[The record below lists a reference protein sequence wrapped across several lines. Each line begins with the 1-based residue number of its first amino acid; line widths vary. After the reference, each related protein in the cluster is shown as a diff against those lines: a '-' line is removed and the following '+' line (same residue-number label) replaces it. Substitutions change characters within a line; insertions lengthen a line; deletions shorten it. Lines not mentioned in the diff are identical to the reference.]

1 MECFISIY
9 GNMTLRRMVM
19 SLFES
24 EVEKVLDEAFI
35 RAFWIGAYNSPLVVG
50 CGERCGCRNCV
61 GMRQRFIEECKKELA
76 ERSVDLVEKV
86 KEASH

>member
-1 MECFISIY
+1 
-9 GNMTLRRMVM
+9 MTLSRMVM

-24 EVEKVLDEAFI
+24 EVEKVLDEAFV
-35 RAFWIGAYNSPLVVG
+35 RAFWVGAYNYQMVEG
-50 CGERCGCRNCV
+50 CGEKCGCWNCV
-61 GMRQRFIEECKKELA
+61 GMRQRFIEECRRELA